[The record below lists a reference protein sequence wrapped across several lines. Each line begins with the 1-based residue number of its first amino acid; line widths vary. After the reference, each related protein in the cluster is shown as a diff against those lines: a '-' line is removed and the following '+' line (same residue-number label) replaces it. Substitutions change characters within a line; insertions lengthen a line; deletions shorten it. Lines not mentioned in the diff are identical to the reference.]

1 MSQRSERK
9 GPNERAAFDETI
21 LVHLDE
27 LYGTAVRL
35 TRNRSD
41 AEDLVQEAVMRAW
54 AFWDRFELGTNA
66 RAWMHRILVNTFI
79 NGYRR
84 KKREREI
91 LAEARVHEVERPM
104 WNHQD
109 RKKANEG
116 FGDEVSRALDS
127 LPDEFRIV
135 LMMVDMNDLSY
146 REVADA
152 LACPIGT
159 VMSRLH
165 RARRRMQDELESYAV
180 EAGFHKDQA
189 AA

>member
-1 MSQRSERK
+1 MSDRIEQK
-9 GPNERAAFDETI
+9 AVRAAFDATI

-35 TRNRSD
+35 TRNRSE

-54 AFWDRFELGTNA
+54 AFWDRFEPGTNA

-91 LAEARVHEVERPM
+91 LAEARVTELERPFFD
-104 WNHQD
+104 HHD
-109 RKKANEG
+109 RKKATEG
-116 FGDEVSRALDS
+116 FGDEVSRALDN
-127 LPDEFRIV
+127 LPEEFRVV
-135 LMMVDMNDLSY
+135 LLMVDMNDLSY

-152 LACPIGT
+152 LECPIGT

-165 RARRRMQDELESYAV
+165 RARRRLQDELGGYAV
-180 EAGFHKDQA
+180 EAGFQKAREA
-189 AA
+189 A

>member
-1 MSQRSERK
+1 MSRTSPQAKAERI
-9 GPNERAAFDETI
+9 AFDETI

-35 TRNRSD
+35 TRNRSE

-54 AFWDRFELGTNA
+54 AFWDRFEPGTNA

-91 LAEARVHEVERPM
+91 LAEARVAELERPF

-109 RKKANEG
+109 RKKATEG
-116 FGDEVSRALDS
+116 LGDEVSRALED
-127 LPDEFRIV
+127 LPEEFRVV
-135 LMMVDMNDLSY
+135 LLMVDMNDLSY

-152 LACPIGT
+152 LDCPIGT

-165 RARRRMQDELESYAV
+165 RARRRMQEALEGYAADTGV
-180 EAGFHKDQA
+180 GRTREAA
-189 AA
+189 